1 MGFIFPTIIDRSN
14 FEHTEL
20 TEISKQLL
28 REAIINAIIHRDYSI
43 DGAQILINVTPK
55 EIIIKSPGAPIV
67 PIEKL
72 QTFTAP
78 SVSRNPK
85 LADVFYDMNFIERR
99 GFGMEEIKKYKPK
112 PSYSFDGVNTV
123 LSITRNIMLSKGDLK
138 LIIDRLNDDEKKAYE
153 YIVSKTRV
161 SKSIYA
167 TYAKID
173 EKKAQRTLK
182 KLVDLGLVTMEGKG
196 KATEYIIAK

>member
-1 MGFIFPTIIDRSN
+1 MMHKF
-14 FEHTEL
+14 
-20 TEISKQLL
+20 
-28 REAIINAIIHRDYSI
+28 
-43 DGAQILINVTPK
+43 LINVTPK

-123 LSITRNIMLSKGDLK
+123 LSITRNIMLSKENLR
-138 LIIDRLNDDEKKAYE
+138 LIIDRLNDDDKKAYE
-153 YIVSKTRV
+153 YITIKNSVSKA
-161 SKSIYA
+161 IYA

-182 KLVDLGLVTMEGKG
+182 KLVELGLVTMEGKG
-196 KATEYIIAK
+196 KATEYIIANKI